1 MIGGIRMHG
10 EHKRSAFPG
19 ILLIALG
26 VFFILVK
33 LDILDWRVDHLW
45 TYLIM
50 IVGAAF
56 WVRFLFEKEKPGVLM
71 PGTIL
76 LTIGL
81 VFNYASRNGWHMMEH
96 LWPFFI
102 LAPAFGF
109 YALFIFGERD
119 KHLLIPA
126 GIMTVIGVIFL
137 LQSYDRVIKTIWPLV
152 IIIVGAFLL
161 YRGLSSGS
169 RGHEDDDF

>member
-1 MIGGIRMHG
+1 MHG

-33 LDILDWRVDHLW
+33 LDILDWRIDHLW

-81 VFNYASRNGWHMMEH
+81 MFNYASRNGWHTMEH

-109 YALFIFGERD
+109 YALFFIRGQSCFRQRSTASSSRSRACRSG
-119 KHLLIPA
+119 
-126 GIMTVIGVIFL
+126 FWQ
-137 LQSYDRVIKTIWPLV
+137 LQPSLPSNRHTPD
-152 IIIVGAFLL
+152 
-161 YRGLSSGS
+161 SQ
-169 RGHEDDDF
+169 